1 MSKGSDF
8 MTDCEIIKLY
18 FDRSERAIDETDK
31 AYGKYCRYISFEILR
46 NSEDSEEVVNDTY
59 VKTWE
64 SIPPKNPPSL
74 KNFLGKI
81 VRALSINR
89 LEYNSAQK
97 RGGGQIDAVLEELQ
111 GCIPSPNVENE
122 DSELIRK
129 VLNNFLRSLPDEK
142 RKMFIRRYWYMSPI
156 CDIAVDFGMSE
167 GKVKMILMRSRR
179 DLKKMLEKEGVTV

>member
-1 MSKGSDF
+1 MSKGSDL

-31 AYGKYCRYISFEILR
+31 AYGKYCRYVSFEILR
-46 NSEDSEEVVNDTY
+46 NAEDSEEIVNSTY
-59 VKTWE
+59 LKTWE

-81 VRALSINR
+81 VRSLSINR

-111 GCIPSPNVENE
+111 GCIPSRNDENE

-129 VLNNFLRSLPDEK
+129 VINSFLRSLPDEK
-142 RKMFIRRYWYMSPI
+142 RKIFVRRYWYMSPI
-156 CDIAVDFGMSE
+156 SDIAADFGMSE
-167 GKVKMILMRSRR
+167 GKVKMILMRSRQ
-179 DLKKMLEKEGVTV
+179 DLKKLLEKEGVTV